1 MSGNLPMQFDCSN
14 HLKDGSYG
22 PKMVLIPA
30 GKFRMGDIQ
39 RTGYNNEQ
47 PLHEVSMERF
57 AIGRYPVTVYEFKQ
71 FVNATGYKT
80 EAEKGHETDV
90 LKGLNWR
97 NPSFSQTDNHPV
109 VCVTWNDA
117 LAYIEW
123 LSEQTRQKYRLPTE
137 AEWEYAARAGTE
149 TKYWWGNDI
158 DESKANYSWNL
169 TKTSPVGSYAAN
181 KFGLYDTVGN
191 VWEWICSE
199 YTNKYN
205 GNEKQCVTNA
215 SRFVLRGGSWY
226 DVSGF
231 VRSASRDRNTPT
243 VRDVI
248 YGFRMVMI
256 LTP

>member
-47 PLHEVSMERF
+47 PLHEVSVERF
-57 AIGRYPVTVYEFKQ
+57 AIGPYPVTVYEFKQ

-90 LKGLNWR
+90 QKDLNWR

-117 LAYIEW
+117 LAYIKW
-123 LSEQTRQKYRLPTE
+123 LSEQSRQKYRLPTE
-137 AEWEYAARAGTE
+137 AEWD
-149 TKYWWGNDI
+149 TK
-158 DESKANYSWNL
+158 SAKL
-169 TKTSPVGSYAAN
+169 
-181 KFGLYDTVGN
+181 
-191 VWEWICSE
+191 IC
-199 YTNKYN
+199 
-205 GNEKQCVTNA
+205 C
-215 SRFVLRGGSWY
+215 
-226 DVSGF
+226 
-231 VRSASRDRNTPT
+231 
-243 VRDVI
+243 
-248 YGFRMVMI
+248 
-256 LTP
+256 